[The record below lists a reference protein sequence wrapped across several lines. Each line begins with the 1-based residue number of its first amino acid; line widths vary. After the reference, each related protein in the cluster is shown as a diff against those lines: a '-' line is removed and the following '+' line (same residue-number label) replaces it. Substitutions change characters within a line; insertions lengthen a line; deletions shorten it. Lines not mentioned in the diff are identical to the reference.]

1 MRTVFLSVLI
11 LLGVTSANSQLLLEI
26 MTDSCLLRAEQA
38 IGGGDRTRARA
49 EIDRIVLL
57 AKEHELDLAD
67 EFHFRYAKAA
77 FVASLP
83 RS

>member
-11 LLGVTSANSQLLLEI
+11 LLGVTSANAQPPPEI
-26 MTDSCLLRAEQA
+26 MADSYLLRAEQA

-57 AKEHELDLAD
+57 EKEHELDLAD
-67 EFHFRYAKAA
+67 EFHFRYANAA
-77 FVASLP
+77 FAACLP
-83 RS
+83 RP